1 MRCAH
6 CNKLIQRAAAAVETV
21 HRKAGSSWSTTEHY
35 GPKCAAMLGLIIKS
49 HKTKPVNYKRNVKG
63 VFSKSTLEVQDGQES
78 LFEDVA

>member
-1 MRCAH
+1 MTFTT
-6 CNKLIQRAAAAVETV
+6 VEN
-21 HRKAGSSWSTTEHY
+21 Y
-35 GPKCAAMLGLIIKS
+35 GPKCAAKLGLIGKS